1 MFSAQRLKVARQ
13 RKKLSGKQLAAAAG
27 LTDVTVSKAENGHQ
41 PDETTINKLAA
52 ALGYPREYFFMDDPE
67 VLESR
72 AVSFRS
78 LKKMKAAERDASL
91 AAGSHGIALYQ
102 WIDRRFK
109 LPGPDLIDLS
119 KEHGR
124 PEIAA
129 RLLRQHWGIGDRPIG
144 NILKLFESKGIRIL
158 SLSENTQNVDAYSFW
173 HDDHPFVFL
182 NQKKTA
188 ERSNFDAAHELG
200 HLVLHFHAQAESAPE
215 DDAEREANRFA
226 SAFLMPEA
234 DVKGA
239 IAYVY
244 SASQV
249 VKAKVRWKVS
259 AMALANRLHQVG
271 MLTEW
276 NYRSVII
283 ELGSQGYR
291 SGEPLGVEREV
302 STVLAKVLAT
312 LWTKGITKREIAKEL
327 NLPWEEIESL
337 LFGLAAK
344 SSAAPPPRTSLQ
356 LVD

>member
-1 MFSAQRLKVARQ
+1 MFSAERLKVARH

-27 LTDVTVSKAENGHQ
+27 LTDVTVSKVENGHQ
-41 PDETTINKLAA
+41 PDETTIDKLVAV
-52 ALGYPREYFFMDDPE
+52 LGYPREYFFMDRPE
-67 VLESR
+67 VLETR

-102 WIDRRFK
+102 WIDKRFM
-109 LPGPDLIDLS
+109 LPSPDLIDLS

-124 PEIAA
+124 PEVAA
-129 RLLRQHWGIGDRPIG
+129 RLLRQHWGIGDRPVS
-144 NILKLFESKGIRIL
+144 NILKLFESKGVRIL

-173 HDDHPFVFL
+173 HDDHPYIFL

-215 DDAEREANRFA
+215 DDAEREANQFA

-234 DVKGA
+234 DVKS
-239 IAYVY
+239 IITYVY
-244 SASQV
+244 SSSQV
-249 VKAKVRWKVS
+249 IKAKVRWKVS
-259 AMALANRLHQVG
+259 AMALANRLHQIG

-276 NYRSVII
+276 NYRSII
-283 ELGSQGYR
+283 IDLGNKGYR

-302 STVLAKVLAT
+302 STVLAKVLST
-312 LWTKGITKREIAKEL
+312 LWTKGITKSDIAKEL
-327 NLPWEEIESL
+327 CLPWDEIESL
-337 LFGLAAK
+337 LFWLAAK
-344 SSAAPPPRTSLQ
+344 TSTVPPTRTSLK

>member
-1 MFSAQRLKVARQ
+1 MFSAARLKVARH

-41 PDETTINKLAA
+41 PDDTTISKLVV
-52 ALGYPREYFFMDDPE
+52 ALGYPREFFFMDEPE
-67 VLESR
+67 VLETR

-109 LPGPDLIDLS
+109 LPSLNLIDLS

-124 PEIAA
+124 PEVAA
-129 RLLRQHWGIGDRPIG
+129 RLLRQHWGIGDRPVG

-173 HDDHPFVFL
+173 HDDHPYIFL

-234 DVKGA
+234 DVKGS
-239 IAYVY
+239 ITYVY
-244 SASQV
+244 SSSQV
-249 VKAKVRWKVS
+249 IRAKVRWKVS

-276 NYRSVII
+276 NYRSIII
-283 ELGSQGYR
+283 ELGNLGYR
-291 SGEPLGVEREV
+291 SGEPLGVVREV
-302 STVLAKVLAT
+302 STVLAKVLSA

-344 SSAAPPPRTSLQ
+344 ASVAPPPHAGLK